1 MPRLTIPL
9 TAFAVCDAEPGSRID
24 DIHHRPEADWLP
36 ASVPGGVHEAL
47 LAAGR
52 IADPYFDRNED
63 AVRWVEERDWWYR
76 TTIPATPSSPG
87 GRTLLVCQGLDTV
100 VDLWLDGQPLGHT
113 ENMFR
118 PATFDVTG
126 RLEAGAELL
135 ICFRPPLAGLTPPA
149 AASNL
154 LRRLGDALAAIAP
167 EEGEGAGL
175 MSPTLPLATL
185 RRKATFSW
193 GWDFGPRLPSIGP
206 WRPVEVVQE
215 SGAVLTG
222 HHVRTD
228 RVDVERRTADL
239 TVRVEAAQLQQD
251 LRPVA
256 EVELIAPGGK
266 LTSFTVPLVA
276 EDAAAG
282 TLWGASSARV
292 EQAEP
297 WWTHDLGA
305 QPRYQVIIRLHDGE
319 QLLDEQRD
327 LVGLRTI
334 ALDRSED
341 PEGGQHFRFV
351 LNGVPIFARGAAW
364 LPADMLVG
372 SVSEA
377 RYRDLLTTARDG
389 QMLML
394 RVWGGCIY
402 EHDAFYTLC
411 DELGLLVWQDFAFA
425 CIDYPDDDPR
435 LRTEIEQE
443 AAYQV
448 RRLRN
453 HACLA
458 LWCGNNE
465 VQMIHVMGYCDLSPG
480 GWGSAFFDEVLPAA
494 VAKHD
499 GGVPYWPGSPYGE
512 PVDGEDAVAAIN
524 GVLDGNR
531 HAWEVWHGMDF
542 GAGSAEFASVG
553 ESRLYRRYAA
563 DRGKFI
569 SEFGIHASPELATL
583 RRWLPEDQL
592 QVHSAGF
599 DHHNKDNP
607 KNKHDPVLEIVT
619 GLPSSIEQYA
629 DFTMISQA
637 EGLKFGI
644 EHYRRRQP
652 HCSGTLIWQ
661 FNDVWPGFS
670 WSVVDYAGIP
680 KAGYHYARRAFA
692 PVIASFCQGG
702 DGELELWICNSS
714 AVPVFCDA
722 EVTLGRFSAAPDHL
736 AAVATEV
743 GPGRAQLAWSIPASE
758 YSATPDR
765 YAWVRSPSGTF
776 APNRYFFA
784 EIKDVQFG
792 SGHVESEVVRT
803 AADQAVVRVRA
814 KGFNYFVRLPT
825 PSPQV
830 RFSDNYLDLRD
841 GDVAE
846 IAVRGLAGDLGED
859 QLRAVSGQLITGKL
873 PADWD
878 ARLAH

>member
-9 TAFAVCDAEPGSRID
+9 TAFTVCDTEPGTGID
-24 DIHHRPEADWLP
+24 DVRNRPEADWLP
-36 ASVPGGVHEAL
+36 ATVPGGVHEAL

-63 AVRWVEERDWWYR
+63 AVRWIEERDWWYR
-76 TTIPATPSSPG
+76 TSLLATPSPAA
-87 GRTLLVCQGLDTV
+87 GRTLLVCHGLDTV
-100 VDLWLDGQPLGHT
+100 ADLWLDGRPLGHS

-118 PATFDVTG
+118 PATFEVTG

-149 AASNL
+149 AASEL

-167 EEGEGAGL
+167 EDGEGAGL

-228 RVDVERRTADL
+228 RVDVDRRTADL
-239 TVRVEAAQLQQD
+239 TVRVEAARLQEGM
-251 LRPVA
+251 RPIA

-266 LTSFTVPLVA
+266 ITSVTVPLVA
-276 EDAAAG
+276 EDTAAG
-282 TLWGASSARV
+282 TLSGASSVTV
-292 EQAEP
+292 EQAEL
-297 WWTHDLGA
+297 WWTHDLGG
-305 QPRYQVIIRLHDGE
+305 QPRYQVIIRLRDGE
-319 QLLDEQRD
+319 QLLDERRD
-327 LVGLRTI
+327 LVGLRAI
-334 ALDRSED
+334 VLDRSAD

-377 RYRDLLTTARDG
+377 RYRELLTTARDG
-389 QMLML
+389 QMIML
-394 RVWGGCIY
+394 RVWGGGIY
-402 EHDAFYTLC
+402 EHDAFYGLC

-425 CIDYPDDDPR
+425 CIDYPDNEPR

-453 HACLA
+453 HACMA

-465 VQMIHVMGYCDLSPG
+465 VQMIHVMGYRDLSPG

-494 VAKHD
+494 VAEHD

-512 PVDGEDAVAAIN
+512 QVDAEDAAAAIN
-524 GVLDGNR
+524 GVLDGDR

-619 GLPSSIEQYA
+619 GLPSSIEQYV

-680 KAGYHYARRAFA
+680 KAGYYYARRAFA
-692 PVIASFCQGG
+692 PVIASFCQGA

-714 AVPVFCDA
+714 AARVFCDA
-722 EVTLGRFSAAPDHL
+722 EVTLGRFWSAPDL
-736 AAVATEV
+736 MAAVKAEV
-743 GPGRAQLAWSIPASE
+743 GSGTARLAWSVPYGS
-758 YSATPDR
+758 YPLTSDC
-765 YAWVRSPSGTF
+765 YAWVRSPGGAFT
-776 APNRYFFA
+776 PNRYFFA
-784 EIKDVQFG
+784 EIKDVDFG
-792 SGHVESEVVRT
+792 SGQVESRVVRT
-803 AADQAVVRVRA
+803 SADRAVVQVQA
-814 KGFNYFVRLPT
+814 TGFNYFVRI
-825 PSPQV
+825 PSPAPHV
-830 RFSDNYLDLRD
+830 RLSDNYLDLRH

-846 IAVRGLAGDLGED
+846 ITVRGLVEAVADN
-859 QLRAVSGQLITGKL
+859 QLRAVSGLVGQI
-873 PADWD
+873 D
-878 ARLAH
+878 

>member
-1 MPRLTIPL
+1 ML
-9 TAFAVCDAEPGSRID
+9 G
-24 DIHHRPEADWLP
+24 
-36 ASVPGGVHEAL
+36 
-47 LAAGR
+47 AGR
-52 IADPYFDRNED
+52 IADPYFDRKED
-63 AVRWVEERDWWYR
+63 DVRWVEERDWR
-76 TTIPATPSSPG
+76 FRAMLPAAPSPPG
-87 GRTLLVCQGLDTV
+87 GRTLLICRGLDTV
-100 VDLWLDGQPLGHT
+100 ADLWLDGQPLGHS

-118 PATFDVTG
+118 PSTFDVTG
-126 RLEAGAELL
+126 RLDGGAELI

-149 AASNL
+149 AATNL
-154 LRRLGDALAAIAP
+154 LRRLGDALSAVAP
-167 EEGEGAGL
+167 EEPAGDEGAGIW
-175 MSPTLPLATL
+175 SATLPLATL

-206 WRPVEVVQE
+206 WRPVDVVQQ
-215 SGAVLTG
+215 SGAVLSG
-222 HHVRTD
+222 YHVRTD
-228 RVDVERRTADL
+228 RVDVRGRTADL
-239 TVRVEAAQLQQD
+239 TVRIEATQLQQD
-251 LRPVA
+251 LQPVA
-256 EVELIAPGGK
+256 EVELVAPNGK
-266 LTSFTVPLVA
+266 ITTLTVPLTSEGGAAERLSGASIVRV
-276 EDAAAG
+276 EDAE
-282 TLWGASSARV
+282 L
-292 EQAEP
+292 
-297 WWTHDLGA
+297 WWTHDLGG
-305 QPRYQVIIRLHDGE
+305 QPRYQVTVRLRDGD
-319 QLLDEQRD
+319 QLLDERRD

-334 ALDRSED
+334 TLDRSND
-341 PEGGQHFRFV
+341 PEGGRHFGFV

-372 SVSEA
+372 SASEA

-389 QMLML
+389 QMTML
-394 RVWGGCIY
+394 RSWGGGIY
-402 EHDAFYTLC
+402 EHDTFYNLC

-425 CIDYPDDDPR
+425 CIDYPDDDPKS
-435 LRTEIEQE
+435 RTEVEQE

-465 VQMIHVMGYCDLSPG
+465 VQMIHVMGYHDLSPG

-494 VAKHD
+494 VATHD

-512 PVDGEDAVAAIN
+512 LANGEDAVAAIN
-524 GVLDGNR
+524 GVLDGDR

-542 GAGSAEFASVG
+542 GADGGSDFGSVG

-569 SEFGIHASPELATL
+569 SELGIHASPELSTL
-583 RRWLPEDQL
+583 QRWLPEDQL
-592 QVHSAGF
+592 QVHSPGF
-599 DHHNKDNP
+599 DHHDKDHP

-619 GLPSSIEQYA
+619 GLPSSIEQYV

-670 WSVVDYAGIP
+670 WSVVDYAGVP

-692 PVIASFCQGG
+692 PVIASLCQGA
-702 DGELELWICNSS
+702 DGELQLWICNSS
-714 AVPVFCDA
+714 AVPVSCDA
-722 EVTLGRFSAAPDHL
+722 EVTLGNSSATPDL
-736 AAVATEV
+736 GADVTAEV
-743 GPGRAQLAWSIPASE
+743 GPAQSQLVWSVWSDG
-758 YSATPDR
+758 YSGTADR
-765 YAWVRSPSGTF
+765 YAWVRSPGGAF

-784 EIKDVQFG
+784 EIKDVDFG
-792 SGHVESEVVRT
+792 PGRVASEVVRMS
-803 AADQAVVRVRA
+803 ADRAVVRVRA
-814 KGFNYFVRLPT
+814 TGFNYFVRIPT

-846 IAVRGLAGDLGED
+846 IAVRGLTDDIGDD
-859 QLRAVSGQLITGKL
+859 QLRAISGLTMQPTRVGNDLE
-873 PADWD
+873 P
-878 ARLAH
+878 